1 MSRPH
6 QKSLKLY
13 STQYGHTHMKIM
25 ADCLGSIKKVP
36 RYMCYKFQL
45 FISKRAPMGKNTYEY
60 TINPSSCIV
69 RLKTEHCQK
78 GVLYQKIQII
88 LDINK

>member
-1 MSRPH
+1 
-6 QKSLKLY
+6 
-13 STQYGHTHMKIM
+13 MKIM

-36 RYMCYKFQL
+36 RYMYYKFQL

-69 RLKTEHCQK
+69 RLKTEHMWLPK
-78 GVLYQKIQII
+78 RYSLPKNSNYFRY
-88 LDINK
+88 